1 MERRIYYD
9 EIEGV
14 NAEWFEAT
22 GTLVLDISPTKKTT
36 PQKRSQGR
44 SGRQQRTVAD
54 IAMVVNPADG
64 LGSSPEQESY
74 EDIIR
79 EVEQRLAGKDFP
91 YESPP
96 AFDVE
101 GLASD
106 AEVEPTVL
114 PLTLRL
120 FSAVPVSLH
129 SAGGGADH
137 RPLDIA
143 VKLYVSSY
151 AT

>member
-1 MERRIYYD
+1 MERRIYYE

-22 GTLVLDISPTKKTT
+22 GTLVLDISSAKKSM
-36 PQKRSQGR
+36 PPRRPQGR
-44 SGRQQRTVAD
+44 SGRQPRTVAD
-54 IAMVVNPADG
+54 IAMVVNPADS
-64 LGSSPEQESY
+64 LGSSPEQDSY
-74 EDIIR
+74 DDIIR
-79 EVEQRLAGKDFP
+79 EVEDRLAGKDFP
-91 YESPP
+91 YDSSTTYDIEELSN
-96 AFDVE
+96 
-101 GLASD
+101 D

-129 SAGGGADH
+129 ATGGDH